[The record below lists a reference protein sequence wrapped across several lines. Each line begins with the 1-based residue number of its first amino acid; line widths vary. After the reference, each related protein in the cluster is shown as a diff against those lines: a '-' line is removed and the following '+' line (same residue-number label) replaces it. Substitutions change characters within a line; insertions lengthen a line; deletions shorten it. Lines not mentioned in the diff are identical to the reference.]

1 MNLKIEKLICMVL
14 LTSILSTVVMGASR
28 LRQDDPLRKE
38 VSEDVNSIKA
48 LIKGDHIEGL
58 EMKVDELE
66 KKWFPKN
73 KKYYRLVIDQIAQ
86 TLNGTK
92 NYDIADKYTKKALD
106 KLYALPDNEKVSFED
121 IFYLTGQINQNF
133 FSKFNKNFVKEKD
146 WPENRREAAKYYFLV
161 LERLEKSIDS
171 EEEIKKKTS
180 NASYPELSKFHIGG
194 VRGMSPDS
202 IKDPEIR
209 ARYEKELNEYW
220 EAAGYMAEQ
229 RNLRRIKETDI
240 APMQRIIIHL
250 YSGPE
255 FISKELETD
264 ALKQDIEKY
273 VKDKKIV
280 STIMEGLKN
289 RLTEDLK
296 SKLQGQSMT
305 GSFSGHSGN
314 RNSRGQ
320 KEQLPPGYDK
330 EHSFTYI
337 YDDQNKE

>member
-66 KKWFPKN
+66 KKWFPEN
-73 KKYYRLVIDQIAQ
+73 KQYYRLVIFNIAQ
-86 TLNGTK
+86 ILNNNK
-92 NYDIADKYTKKALD
+92 NYDLADRYTKLALD
-106 KLYALPDNEKVSFED
+106 KLYALPDNEKVSVENE
-121 IFYLTGQINQNF
+121 FYLTEQINQNIV
-133 FSKFNKNFVKEKD
+133 SRLKKEKE
-146 WPENRREAAKYYFLV
+146 WPEKRRETAKYYFRV

-171 EEEIKKKTS
+171 EEEIKEKTS
-180 NASYPELSKFHIGG
+180 NATYPDLTKYHIGG
-194 VRGMSPDS
+194 ARGMSPNS

-209 ARYEKELNEYW
+209 ARYEKELTEYW

-229 RNLRRIKETDI
+229 RNLRMIKETDL
-240 APMQRIIIHL
+240 PYLQRSIIHL

-255 FISKELETD
+255 FVSKELETD

-273 VKDKKIV
+273 VKDEKIV
-280 STIMEGLKN
+280 STIIEELKI

-296 SKLQGQSMT
+296 PKPQVRSLPS
-305 GSFSGHSGN
+305 SGRGN

-320 KEQLPPGYDK
+320 KE
-330 EHSFTYI
+330 
-337 YDDQNKE
+337 